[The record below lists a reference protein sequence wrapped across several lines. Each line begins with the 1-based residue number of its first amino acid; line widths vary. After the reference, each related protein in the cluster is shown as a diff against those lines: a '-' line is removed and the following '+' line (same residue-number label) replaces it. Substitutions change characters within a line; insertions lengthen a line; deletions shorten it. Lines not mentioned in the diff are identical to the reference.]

1 MSQRT
6 DGPAITLRLYVS
18 LFWRAVAAWY
28 DDSAASMGAAL
39 AFYTAF
45 SLAPI
50 LIVAISMGGAVFGDD
65 AARGEV
71 AYQLRSLLGVE
82 GADAVQAL
90 LAGVHHSTSTPMAT
104 VAGVLVLCFGASSVF
119 AELQVSLDRIWRAPV
134 DQRQGVPA
142 LLRARLLAFGMVI
155 AIGFLL
161 LVSLVIGAMLSA
173 ANHWGESI
181 FPAWGTVLQAFNLLV
196 AFGAATLLFACA
208 FRILPRVYIAW
219 SDVWTGALVTSAL
232 FTAGKYAIGLYLG
245 RVGVSTGFGA
255 AGSLVA
261 VLMWVYY
268 SAQVF
273 FLGAEF
279 TWVYATTLGSRSA
292 ASLQSPGHDLR
303 PGT

>member
-1 MSQRT
+1 MPEQVRMSAAQ
-6 DGPAITLRLYVS
+6 AIRLYVG

-50 LIVAISMGGAVFGDD
+50 LIVAIAIAGAVFGDD
-65 AARGEV
+65 AARGAV
-71 AYQLRSLLGVE
+71 AYQLQGLVGSD
-82 GADAVQAL
+82 GAVAVQSL

-104 VAGVLVLCFGASSVF
+104 VIGLLVLCFGASSVF

-134 DQRQGVPA
+134 DQRQGVSA

-161 LVSLVIGAMLSA
+161 LVSLVVSAMLSA
-173 ANHWGESI
+173 ANRWGESL
-181 FPAWGTVLQAFNLLV
+181 FPGWGDVLQAVNVLI
-196 AFGAATLLFACA
+196 AFGAAALLFACA
-208 FRILPRVYIAW
+208 FRILPRVFIAW
-219 SDVWTGALVTSAL
+219 SDVWIGALVTSAL

-245 RVGVSTGFGA
+245 RVGVSSGFGA
-255 AGSLVA
+255 AGSLIA
-261 VLMWVYY
+261 VLLWVYY

-292 ASLQSPGHDLR
+292 AGLQRSMG
-303 PGT
+303 

>member
-1 MSQRT
+1 M
-6 DGPAITLRLYVS
+6 LVKMRLYIR
-18 LFWRAVAAWY
+18 LLWQAVAAWY
-28 DDSAASMGAAL
+28 EDSAASMGAAL

-50 LIVAISMGGAVFGDD
+50 LIVAIAIAGAVFGDD

-71 AYQLRSLLGVE
+71 AYQLRGLLGAD
-82 GADAVQAL
+82 GAAAVQSL

-104 VAGVLVLCFGASSVF
+104 VIGMLVLCFGASSVF

-134 DQRQGVPA
+134 EQRQGVLA
-142 LLRARLLAFGMVI
+142 LLRARLLSFGMVI

-161 LVSLVIGAMLSA
+161 LVSLVASAVLSA
-173 ANHWGESI
+173 ANRWGESL
-181 FPAWGTVLQAFNLLV
+181 FPAWGALLQAVNVLL

-208 FRILPRVYIAW
+208 FRILPRVFIAW
-219 SDVWTGALVTSAL
+219 SDVWIGALVTSAL

-245 RVGVSTGFGA
+245 RIGVSSGFGA
-255 AGSLVA
+255 AGALVA
-261 VLMWVYY
+261 GLLWVYY

-292 ASLQSPGHDLR
+292 AALQLPTS
-303 PGT
+303 